1 MIYEKLINKINRNLN
16 SDLVNNINTQYGK
29 TQVLNSN
36 LYFAIPNNKST
47 SDSSITPQGF
57 KRRWNTKYK
66 EHYWLNYW
74 SCNSSKKT
82 IEIAENNSSEKDIDT

>member
-36 LYFAIPNNKST
+36 LYFAIPNNDST
-47 SDSSITPQGF
+47 SDSSITPQGTL
-57 KRRWNTKYK
+57 KDAETPSTKNIID
-66 EHYWLNYW
+66 LTIGLVTPA
-74 SCNSSKKT
+74 KKL
-82 IEIAENNSSEKDIDT
+82 